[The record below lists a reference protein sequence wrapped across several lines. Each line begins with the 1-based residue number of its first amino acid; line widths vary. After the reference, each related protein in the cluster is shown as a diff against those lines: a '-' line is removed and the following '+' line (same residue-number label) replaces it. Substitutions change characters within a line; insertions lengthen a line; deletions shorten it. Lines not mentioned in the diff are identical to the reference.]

1 MIYELD
7 FNCTESCIYDVMQY
21 LVDAYETRVAFKE
34 KKKLLA
40 PLTISDDLKV
50 TITSS
55 KREWGTSWWQQYSIL
70 FCRGIKERRHDYLSW
85 MRITQVIATSII
97 LGLLWWHSDPSTL
110 KGLEDQVYTHD

>member
-40 PLTISDDLKV
+40 PLPISDDLKV

-55 KREWGTSWWQQYSIL
+55 KRDGAQAGGSNIPSSFVEGS
-70 FCRGIKERRHDYLSW
+70 RKDG
-85 MRITQVIATSII
+85 MII
-97 LGLLWWHSDPSTL
+97 
-110 KGLEDQVYTHD
+110 

>member
-1 MIYELD
+1 
-7 FNCTESCIYDVMQY
+7 MQY

-40 PLTISDDLKV
+40 PLPISDDLKA

-85 MRITQVIATSII
+85 MRITQVIATSVI
-97 LGLLWWHSDPSTL
+97 LGLLWWRSDPRTL
-110 KGLEDQVYTHD
+110 KGLEDQVYTHNLLFDLVKLIPIQYN